1 MKKII
6 NITNIFL
13 FLIIVSL
20 IYHIGRQ
27 TNNTYKAVITNDLKS
42 INTTKL
48 NVVTPTDKDTE
59 KVTAD
64 EEKVKTDDSPKIE
77 INTKKEVT
85 RVNM

>member
-48 NVVTPTDKDTE
+48 NVVTPTNKGTE
-59 KVTAD
+59 KETSD
-64 EEKVKTDDSPKIE
+64 KEEVKTDDSPKIE

-85 RVNM
+85 TLKK

>member
-27 TNNTYKAVITNDLKS
+27 TNNTYTAVITNDLKS

-59 KVTAD
+59 KVTSD
-64 EEKVKTDDSPKIE
+64 EEEVKTDDSPK
-77 INTKKEVT
+77 
-85 RVNM
+85 